1 MKALK
6 IIGSVILVLVVVIL
20 LVVSFGLGGIIKKA
34 VTTVGPKALG
44 APVELQTVRV
54 SPFTGLVHLK
64 GLVIGNP
71 EGFHTDSAAQ
81 IGEFKVQVEL
91 ASLLTD
97 KIVVKEILIDG
108 PQITYEKSLKSSNF
122 TELQKNVEAFAGPKE
137 EAPADEP
144 AVEEPAD
151 KKPGKKVQIDKLL
164 VQNGKVKI
172 SITAL
177 KGKEMTVPLPKIEKE
192 GIGADK
198 DGATMAEAA
207 KEVWG
212 SIMDAV
218 KSAASGGGDLLK
230 DVGGAVGEEAGKAV
244 DSVKEG
250 ASSLLKGVGGLFGG
264 DKEK

>member
-6 IIGSVILVLVVVIL
+6 VIGSVILVLVVVIL
-20 LVVSFGLGGIIKKA
+20 LVLSFGLGGIIKKA

-44 APVELQTVRV
+44 APVALESVQV

-81 IGEFKVQVEL
+81 IGEFKVQLDL

-97 KIVVKEILIDG
+97 KIIIKEILIDG
-108 PQITYEKSLKSSNF
+108 PQITYEKSLRSSNF
-122 TELQKNVEAFAGPKE
+122 TELQKNVEAFVGPQEAAAE
-137 EAPADEP
+137 ESVPGDEP
-144 AVEEPAD
+144 VETKPA
-151 KKPGKKVQIDKLL
+151 KKVQIDKLL

-172 SITAL
+172 SVTAL
-177 KGKEMTVPLPKIEKE
+177 KGNAMTVPLPKIEKE

-198 DGATMAEAA
+198 GGATVADAA

-212 SIMDAV
+212 AIMGGI

-230 DVGGAVGEEAGKAV
+230 GAGSAVTDGAGAAV
-244 DSVKEG
+244 NTVKDS
-250 ASSLLKGVGGLFGG
+250 ASGLIKGVGGLF
-264 DKEK
+264 KKAE